1 LLRPLRAGFDEHLE
15 GAQFRPA
22 VPIVPA
28 ALGSRAGVV
37 GAAALARD
45 LTG

>member
-1 LLRPLRAGFDEHLE
+1 L
-15 GAQFRPA
+15 

-28 ALGSRAGVV
+28 GLGERAGVV

-45 LTG
+45 LA